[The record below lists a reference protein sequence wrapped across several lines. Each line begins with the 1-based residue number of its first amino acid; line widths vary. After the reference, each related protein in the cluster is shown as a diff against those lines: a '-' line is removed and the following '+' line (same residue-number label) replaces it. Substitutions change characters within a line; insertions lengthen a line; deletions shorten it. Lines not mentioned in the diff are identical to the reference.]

1 MFLKTLFSALLSAT
15 IGLAQAQTPI
25 IFDTDI
31 GPDYDDVGA
40 MALLHSF
47 ADRGEIKIL
56 ATVASNK
63 SPYIAPT
70 ISVLNTYFRR
80 PGLPIG
86 VPKAPGG
93 VTLTARQKWDSVLV
107 ARYPHAVKSNEEVP
121 DAVAIY
127 RRVLAQQPDQSVIV
141 VTVGFLTN
149 LANLL
154 ESAPDRYS
162 KLNGTELVRKKV
174 KQLVS
179 MAGRFPSGREFNVE
193 KDAAASMVAFN
204 EWPTPIVFSGFE
216 IGMKIKSG
224 LPLIQN
230 AAIQNSPV
238 KDAFALAIPMDKN
251 DAKGRMS
258 WDQTAVLVAAR
269 GAEPWYTLQPGRFI
283 CNPDGSNG
291 WDERD
296 TGHFRL
302 VEKAPVV
309 EVEKLI
315 NELMQHQPGSRD

>member
-1 MFLKTLFSALLSAT
+1 MLKTALALLLVTGFSM
-15 IGLAQAQTPI
+15 AQTPV

-40 MALLHSF
+40 MALLHAF
-47 ADRGEIKIL
+47 ADKGEIKIL

-80 PGLPIG
+80 PNLPIG

-107 ARYPHAVKSNEEVP
+107 ARYPHAVKSN
-121 DAVAIY
+121 DAVPESVTIY
-127 RRVLAQQPDQSVIV
+127 RRVLASQPDGSVTV

-154 ESAPDRYS
+154 ESGPDRYS
-162 KLNGTELVRKKV
+162 KLSGTELVRKKV

-179 MAGRFPSGREFNVE
+179 MAGRFPGGKEFNVE
-193 KDAAASMVAFN
+193 KDAAASMIVFN
-204 EWPTPIVFSGFE
+204 QWPTPIVFSGFE
-216 IGMKIKSG
+216 IGMKVKSG
-224 LPLIQN
+224 IPLIQN
-230 AAIQNSPV
+230 ASIQNSPV
-238 KDAFALAIPMDKN
+238 KDAFAIAIPQDKQ
-251 DAKGRMS
+251 DANGRMS

-269 GAEPWYTLQPGRFI
+269 GAEPWYRLEPGRFI

-291 WDERD
+291 WDERG
-296 TGHFRL
+296 TGHFKL
-302 VEKAPVV
+302 VEKAPVA
-309 EVEKLI
+309 EVEKVI
-315 NELMQHQPGSRD
+315 NELMQHQPK